1 MISKEDKKIYKTTII
16 MALPIIFQELI
27 NSSVNLLDTFM
38 VGSLGLNSVTAVGSA
53 NQIFFLFALLVFG
66 ISSGSSAFMGQYWGN
81 NEKHN
86 LHKTMGICL
95 VFSLIIA
102 TAFFIPSQLFGKA
115 LIDIYSDNENVI
127 ELGAKYLKISS
138 ISFFLTAIIVTIN
151 TSLKSTGQTKLP
163 MFTTLI
169 ALTTN
174 AILNYI
180 FIYTLKKGVEGAA
193 IATLIARMLEVS
205 VQIFLIKKMR
215 MPVYTKFKNYF
226 SFTLEFVKK
235 YIKIVWSVFAN
246 EALWALGTT
255 SYFIAYSKVSNEAVG
270 AIQIS
275 SSVQQ
280 MFMVVGMGVGSASG
294 IIIANLLGSG
304 ERDKAIDVAKKA
316 THLSVILSI
325 LMSIVLLLTAPLI
338 VRNFDV
344 PDVVKNY
351 TYSIFYIISVGM
363 VVKTYNFTAI
373 VGILRNGGD
382 TLFCLLIDFVSV
394 WFVGVPL
401 AFISAVY
408 LKLPIYFVF
417 GFVYSEELVKFLFC
431 YFRIKSNKWANR
443 IIEE

>member
-1 MISKEDKKIYKTTII
+1 

-81 NEKHN
+81 NEKDN

-95 VFSLIIA
+95 VFALSVA
-102 TAFFIPSQLFGKA
+102 TLFFIPSQLFGKA

-127 ELGAKYLKISS
+127 ELGAKYLRISS

-151 TSLKSTGQTKLP
+151 TSLKSIGQTKLP

-169 ALTTN
+169 ALTSN

-180 FIYTLKKGVEGAA
+180 FIYIFKKGVEGAA
-193 IATLIARMLEVS
+193 IATLIARIFEVCI
-205 VQIFLIKKMR
+205 QIFLIRYMK
-215 MPVYTKFKNYF
+215 MPVYTKLKNYF
-226 SFTLEFVKK
+226 KFNFVFVKK

-255 SYFIAYSKVSNEAVG
+255 LYFIAYSKVSNEAVG
-270 AIQIS
+270 AVQIS

-316 THLSVILSI
+316 THLSVILSVI
-325 LMSIVLLLTAPLI
+325 MSILLILTAPLI
-338 VRNFDV
+338 VKNFNV
-344 PDVVKNY
+344 PDEVKGY
-351 TYSIFYIISVGM
+351 TYNIFYVISIGM
-363 VVKTYNFTAI
+363 VIKTYNFTAI

-382 TLFCLLIDFVSV
+382 TLFCLFIDCISV

-401 AFISAVY
+401 AFISAIY
-408 LKLPIYFVF
+408 LKLPIHFVF
-417 GFVYSEELVKFLFC
+417 ALVYSEEIVKFLFC